1 MSVNSTDPKTL
12 FGGTWERIAQ
22 GRTIVGE
29 GVVQANSDNWCGTTN
44 TGDWTAYAGFTGGE
58 VFHTLTVSEMPSH
71 SHSGLLGVGLVYA
84 GSGTD
89 GNALKLKSGGVD
101 NRVTTQPSGSN
112 YSHNNLPPYLVVYI
126 WKRTA

>member
-1 MSVNSTDPKTL
+1 MSVNSTDPQTL

-58 VFHTLTVSEMPSH
+58 VFHTLTVSEMPKH
-71 SHSGLLGVGLVYA
+71 HHDVYIKANQVAALGDVVWVEQYDANNTTVRCTETG
-84 GSGTD
+84 
-89 GNALKLKSGGVD
+89 GN
-101 NRVTTQPSGSN
+101 QP
-112 YSHNNLPPYLVVYI
+112 HNNMPPYLVVYM